1 MRELLLGMDHVLEV
15 AGEEH
20 QVLSE
25 VDVVVL
31 FENREEARD
40 EVRSIKQHL
49 LL

>member
-1 MRELLLGMDHVLEV
+1 MDHVLEV

-31 FENREEARD
+31 FENRKEASD
-40 EVRSIKQHL
+40 EMGSIKQHL
-49 LL
+49 FL